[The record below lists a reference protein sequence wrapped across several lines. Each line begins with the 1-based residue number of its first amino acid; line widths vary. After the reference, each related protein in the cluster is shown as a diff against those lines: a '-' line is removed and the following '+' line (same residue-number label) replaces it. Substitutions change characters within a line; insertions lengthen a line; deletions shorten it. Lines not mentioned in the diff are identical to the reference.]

1 MLFGTDRGRKNPL
14 SPGAIEIIYTSY
26 FSSVSMGDIAGML
39 GITPSS
45 ATDLVNYL
53 EREGYVNR
61 VQDPDNRRRLLVST
75 TEKGELWLLETE
87 EKIFGFL
94 ERHLS
99 NLTPEEQVTF
109 AELCA
114 RFSGVYDEASFITS
128 VASFKKNRGADKIP
142 LVKREDGKLFRL
154 EEVVDG
160 RYMTYMVP
168 YKPKEEKNMFETRIP
183 ETCDGIQDDITVK
196 HYDLMQRALR
206 DRGNLPVKDLV
217 GNTKKGDKGV
227 EIGPGPGY
235 YGLEW
240 LKQTDETE
248 LTGLEISPA
257 MIALAEK
264 NAEQY
269 NLQDRVSYEEGNALK
284 MPFPDA
290 FFDIAFSNSS
300 LHEWE
305 DPGKVISEICR
316 ILKPGGRM
324 MITDLRRDLSPE
336 IFNFMK
342 DYCESEEIKAGFV
355 TSVMAAYKKEELETI
370 LSGINFSMSRII
382 THPYGLVVIAEK

>member
-1 MLFGTDRGRKNPL
+1 
-14 SPGAIEIIYTSY
+14 
-26 FSSVSMGDIAGML
+26 
-39 GITPSS
+39 
-45 ATDLVNYL
+45 
-53 EREGYVNR
+53 
-61 VQDPDNRRRLLVST
+61 
-75 TEKGELWLLETE
+75 
-87 EKIFGFL
+87 
-94 ERHLS
+94 
-99 NLTPEEQVTF
+99 
-109 AELCA
+109 
-114 RFSGVYDEASFITS
+114 
-128 VASFKKNRGADKIP
+128 
-142 LVKREDGKLFRL
+142 
-154 EEVVDG
+154 
-160 RYMTYMVP
+160 MTYMVP

-257 MIALAEK
+257 MISLAEK